1 MSLAPF
7 AGIEARIAGV
17 TAARLANVQVVRSGG
32 EPFGAELNRADEIA
46 FESVALGAER
56 LVYLSIHGLADG
68 EAISINGAGYRVAGV
83 PRRKDAHFSECEV
96 VRT

>member
-1 MSLAPF
+1 MGLAPF
-7 AGIEARIAGV
+7 AAIEQRIAAV
-17 TAARLANVQVVRSGG
+17 TSARLANAYVVLANGQS
-32 EPFGAELNRADEIA
+32 FGAELNRADEIA
-46 FESVALGAER
+46 FESVVHGAER